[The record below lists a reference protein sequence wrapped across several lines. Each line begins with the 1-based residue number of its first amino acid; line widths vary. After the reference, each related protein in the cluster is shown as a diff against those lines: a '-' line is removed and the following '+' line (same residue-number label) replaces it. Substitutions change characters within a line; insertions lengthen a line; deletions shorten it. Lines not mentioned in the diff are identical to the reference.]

1 MARTPDLDAYRRDV
15 QEHVAAPGPAADE
28 RLAHLFELEAVEGLA
43 AAAEEAPPAVARRLR
58 ALARFAAEGHLR
70 LAAAA
75 EQGALAEE
83 ARDATAEVDG
93 DELTLP
99 ELGARIAAEPDAA
112 VRRSLQA
119 ARLRLIESRLLPHLD
134 DARERAETAAA
145 AAGAPSPEE
154 FVARAAGLDL
164 AALAAAAASFLEA
177 TDEPHARLLD
187 RALREAVGHGLGEA
201 GAADL
206 PRLAAAPHAG
216 PGLAPERAAEAVA
229 HTLELLG
236 VDPGRLPA
244 PPRPE
249 GPGLTG
255 MAGVLRAAGG
265 SLPVAAASP
274 RLPVEDR
281 LLGDPALA
289 RAHAH
294 LWEGLL
300 AEPAWL
306 ARVLRLDDP
315 EAPARAAAALRLL
328 AARLAAAR
336 LVEGAGGGEELSRA
350 AGMPWPGA
358 FRASDRAGPVLGA
371 ADDLRG
377 WSLGA
382 ALRARLR
389 EDMGPRWFA
398 EARAGALLTELWAEG
413 VGLDPEGLAR
423 DLGAPGLD
431 PRLLAAEAEE
441 ALASVP

>member
-28 RLAHLFELEAVEGLA
+28 RLAHLFDLEAVEGLA
-43 AAAEEAPPAVARRLR
+43 AAAAEAPPAAARRLR

-83 ARDATAEVDG
+83 ARDATAEADG

-112 VRRSLQA
+112 ARRSLQA
-119 ARLRLIESRLLPHLD
+119 ARLRLMESRLGPHLD
-134 DARERAETAAA
+134 DARARAEEAAA
-145 AAGAPSPEE
+145 AAGAPSPEA

-164 AALAAAAASFLEA
+164 AALAAATTGFLEA
-177 TDEPHARLLD
+177 TDELHARLLD
-187 RALREAVGHGLGEA
+187 RALREAVGHGLDDA
-201 GAADL
+201 DAADL

-216 PGLAPERAAEAVA
+216 PGLDPERAADAVA
-229 HTLELLG
+229 RTLELLG
-236 VDPGRLPA
+236 VEPGRLPA
-244 PPRPE
+244 PPPPE

-255 MAGVLRAAGG
+255 VASVLRAVGG
-265 SLPVAAASP
+265 ALLVAAASP

-300 AEPAWL
+300 ADPAWL
-306 ARVLRLDDP
+306 ARVPRLDDP
-315 EAPARAAAALRLL
+315 EAPARTAAALRLL

-336 LVEGAGGGEELSRA
+336 VVEASGGGEELSRA
-350 AGMPWPGA
+350 AGLPWPDV
-358 FRASDRAGPVLGA
+358 FRASDRAGPALGA

-398 EARAGALLTELWAEG
+398 EPRAGGLLSELWAEG
-413 VGLDPEGLAR
+413 MGLDPEELAR

-431 PRLLAAEAEE
+431 LRLLTAEAEE
-441 ALASVP
+441 AVASVP